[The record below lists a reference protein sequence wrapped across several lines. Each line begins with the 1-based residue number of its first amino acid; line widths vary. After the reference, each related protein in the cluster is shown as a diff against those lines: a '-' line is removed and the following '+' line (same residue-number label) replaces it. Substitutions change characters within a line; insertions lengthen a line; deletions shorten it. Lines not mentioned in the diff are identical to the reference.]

1 MATVTINATGT
12 GAAQSGTV
20 TTAAGAGDGI
30 ILVANDSDSAIT
42 FDVATAGTVV
52 QSGIQLQA
60 KEFKKITGLNN
71 GAQTLVS
78 LTTAHGTVA
87 QSGDVVYNYLIA

>member
-1 MATVTINATGT
+1 MATVTIGATGT
-12 GAAQSGTV
+12 GGTQSGTI
-20 TTAAGAGDGI
+20 TTAGGAGGGI
-30 ILVANDSDSAIT
+30 ILIANDSDSAIT

-52 QSGIQLQA
+52 QSGVQLQA
-60 KEFKKITGLNN
+60 KDFKKITGLDN

-87 QSGDVVYNYLIA
+87 QSSDIVYNYLIT

>member
-1 MATVTINATGT
+1 MATVTIGATGT

-20 TTAAGAGDGI
+20 TTAGGAGGGI
-30 ILVANDSDSAIT
+30 ILVVNDSDAAIT
-42 FDVATAGTVV
+42 FDVATAGTTV
-52 QSGIQLQA
+52 QTGVQLQA
-60 KEFKKITGLNN
+60 KDFKKITGLNN

-87 QSGDVVYNYLIA
+87 QSGDIVYNYLIT